1 MGFRNRNDYGYY
13 TEFRGVNMA
22 KKIIE
27 AWIQQTLEFDTKEDA
42 QKWWDLVDES
52 DVLYHIDSF
61 DEQEDGTVRVTVMKQ
76 YNKNYFPFTE
86 RR

>member
-1 MGFRNRNDYGYY
+1 
-13 TEFRGVNMA
+13 MA

-27 AWIQQTLEFDTKEDA
+27 AWIQQVLEFDTKEEA

-61 DEQEDGTVRVTVMKQ
+61 DTQEDGTIRVTVMKQ
-76 YNKNYFPFTE
+76 YNKNYFPFAE